1 MDTNSL
7 GMIETKGL
15 VGAIEAADAMVKSA
29 NVQLVGKE
37 QVGGGLVTVMVR
49 GDVGAVKAATD
60 AGAAAAEKVG
70 ELISVHNEEAVRAN
84 IRNREGKRIFYLGK
98 GDQLTSAAR
107 DYLSRERIEIRPGEQ
122 AKQDCF
128 PLLTGGFLTEKPEH
142 MTHLNGD
149 FLVVKDHPR
158 IIFRGKLDTL
168 ESELIL
174 CQLTDKGL
182 EASVGEIL
190 ELARRIIR
198 CEVLD
203 EPLQWDRLC
212 GLTEEEQRK
221 RSHFP
226 QDYYGQPH
234 FMPSA
239 ADGAAIAR
247 LNRARCAAR
256 EAELAA
262 VTAFRD
268 REGNPTRVDILRAM
282 NRMSSMLYLLM
293 IGKRA
298 DAGRGKER

>member
-1 MDTNSL
+1 ML
-7 GMIETKGL
+7 Y
-15 VGAIEAADAMVKSA
+15 
-29 NVQLVGKE
+29 
-37 QVGGGLVTVMVR
+37 
-49 GDVGAVKAATD
+49 
-60 AGAAAAEKVG
+60 
-70 ELISVHNEEAVRAN
+70 NEEAVRAN
-84 IRNREGKRIFYLGK
+84 IRNREGKRIFYLRK

-122 AKQDCF
+122 AKQDKF

-182 EASVGEIL
+182 EAPVGEIL

-212 GLTEEEQRK
+212 GLTEDEQRK